1 MIDRRDAHVIKGGKR
16 AGYRMT
22 AANTHARVRTLI
34 AVVALA
40 TTAGTLALAAGSAA
54 AAAAVSTPRP
64 AHTVSQIDKPAA
76 TPPSDTIAGATQL
89 TLGDEQSGGGGP
101 VDFWRVKLTGG
112 DQVQIATQTPTM
124 TPGGAYTSYSFE
136 LYPPGT
142 TDASF
147 PQTPPADSTATGG
160 GSAKAILTLQ
170 APYTGTFILAVC
182 ENATGDC
189 RSTDNG
195 SGINPMQPYTFTPTI
210 TGNPCGTSPAG
221 EVRAGNNI
229 AAALQFDIPNCQAG
243 GGGGPVDFWRVKLT
257 GGDQVQIA
265 TQTPTMTPGGN
276 YASYSFELYPP
287 GTTDTSFPQTPP
299 VFTTATPGG
308 GSAKA
313 IITLKAPYTGT
324 FILAVCEDATG
335 DCRSTDNGSGIN
347 PMQPYTFTPT
357 ITGGPATM
365 TSLKLSAS
373 RVQYGD
379 EKALKLTVTVKA
391 RYSSA
396 HPAGTVTIKAG
407 KKRICTVK
415 LARGKGTCS
424 PASRKLLAVGTYH
437 LVASY
442 DGSKTFSA
450 SASKA
455 ATLKIARAK
464 RK

>member
-1 MIDRRDAHVIKGGKR
+1 VIDRRDAHVIKGGKR

-142 TDASF
+142 TD
-147 PQTPPADSTATGG
+147 
-160 GSAKAILTLQ
+160 
-170 APYTGTFILAVC
+170 
-182 ENATGDC
+182 
-189 RSTDNG
+189 
-195 SGINPMQPYTFTPTI
+195 
-210 TGNPCGTSPAG
+210 
-221 EVRAGNNI
+221 
-229 AAALQFDIPNCQAG
+229 
-243 GGGGPVDFWRVKLT
+243 
-257 GGDQVQIA
+257 
-265 TQTPTMTPGGN
+265 
-276 YASYSFELYPP
+276 
-287 GTTDTSFPQTPP
+287 TSFPQTPP

-347 PMQPYTFTPT
+347 PMQPYTFTPA